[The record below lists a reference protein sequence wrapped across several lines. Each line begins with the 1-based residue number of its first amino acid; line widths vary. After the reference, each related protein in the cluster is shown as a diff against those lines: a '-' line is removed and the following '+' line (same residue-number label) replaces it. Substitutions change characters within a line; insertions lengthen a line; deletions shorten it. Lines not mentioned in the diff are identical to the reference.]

1 MSTSNILNKEVYTV
15 MDRIK
20 ARSWAEI
27 NINNLRHNALV
38 LKGLLKDDCQMMC
51 AIKANAYGHGM
62 LKAAEVYDSI
72 ADQFAVACLDEAVEL
87 RNAGF
92 TKESLI
98 LGYTPVEYAK
108 ELIDINVMQTVYSYE
123 YAKQLDTEVDSYGKK
138 LKVHLK
144 IDSGM
149 SRLGFS
155 VKDTECLDKTFNE
168 ISSLVKECKNLEF
181 KGLFT
186 HFHSSDHK
194 TSEKTD
200 IQFERYLKLK
210 SMLDDAGIKFEF
222 YHCCNSAAMIRYPR
236 MHMNMVRPGIT
247 LYGAFPGETERDID
261 IRPTFELKT
270 RVGQIHRVKAG
281 EGISYN
287 TTFIADKDMTVA
299 TVPIG
304 YADGYPRHLTN
315 KGIMLVNGQRV
326 RVVGNIC
333 MDQCVIDVTGVDVK
347 EGDVVTVFGKDGN
360 EYISV
365 DEVSEN
371 AGTIPNELLCLFSER
386 VRRVYIEE

>member
-1 MSTSNILNKEVYTV
+1 ME
-15 MDRIK
+15 RIK
-20 ARSWAEI
+20 ARTWAEI
-27 NINNLRHNALV
+27 NVTNLRHNALI
-38 LKGLLKDDCQMMC
+38 LKGLLNKDCQMMC

-62 LKAAEVYDSI
+62 LKAAEVYDNI
-72 ADQFAVACLDEAVEL
+72 ADQFAVACLDEASEL

-92 TKESLI
+92 TKQTLI

-108 ELIDINVMQTVYSYE
+108 ELIDIDIMQTVYSYE
-123 YAKQLDTEVDSYGKK
+123 YAKKLDSEVCGYGKK

-155 VKDTECLDKTFNE
+155 VKDSECLNKTFNE
-168 ISSLVKECKNLEF
+168 IKSLVKECQNLEF

-200 IQFERYLKLK
+200 VQFERYLKLK
-210 SMLDDAGIKFEF
+210 AMLDDAGVKFEF

-247 LYGAFPGETERDID
+247 LYGAFPGETEREID

-270 RVGQIHRVKAG
+270 RVGQIHKVKAG

-287 TTFIADKDMTVA
+287 TTFIADKEMTVA
-299 TVPIG
+299 TLPIG

-315 KGIMLVNGQRV
+315 KGIMLVNGTRV

-333 MDQCVIDVTGVDVK
+333 MDQCVVDISGIDVK
-347 EGDVVTVFGKDGN
+347 EGDVVTVIGREGN

-365 DEVSEN
+365 DEVSEM